1 MICIIPARKGS
12 KRIKNKNIV
21 NFFGKPILTHVI
33 ENLKKSRNFEHII
46 VSTNSMKIAK
56 IAEEKKVNVFF
67 RDEKLSGD
75 LIDTKSVI
83 IDVLKNSKLT
93 KKTKND
99 KIMCVYPCSV
109 FLKTN
114 HINMALKKLNI
125 NTSFVFSAKKFNH
138 PIERSFILDKNNK
151 VKLKDKLQ
159 IGLNTQSF
167 AQSYHDAAQFYLGW
181 KKSWLKNK
189 TFFDKK
195 SKFIL
200 FEHLEAHDI
209 DNPEDLD
216 IAKKIWKINQKST

>member
-93 KKTKND
+93 KMGITILVD
-99 KIMCVYPCSV
+99 DVYE
-109 FLKTN
+109 K
-114 HINMALKKLNI
+114 
-125 NTSFVFSAKKFNH
+125 
-138 PIERSFILDKNNK
+138 
-151 VKLKDKLQ
+151 
-159 IGLNTQSF
+159 
-167 AQSYHDAAQFYLGW
+167 
-181 KKSWLKNK
+181 
-189 TFFDKK
+189 
-195 SKFIL
+195 
-200 FEHLEAHDI
+200 
-209 DNPEDLD
+209 
-216 IAKKIWKINQKST
+216 